1 MGSGADDNE
10 AYMEV
15 DKVTASGVS
24 QSLEVR
30 T

>member
-15 DKVTASGVS
+15 DKATASGVREG
-24 QSLEVR
+24 LEVR